1 MSGLIRGEIYL
12 TLDIIA
18 GLFIGGLII
27 RTGLAEKIM
36 SRIIPRNI
44 PSVTGLAVALS
55 AGSSRTGAAVIASA
69 LAQGTITERIAV
81 WSVLM
86 LPLPAYLR
94 RWPSTFALSVSMA
107 GGAGAMFAVSLLVRS
122 VLRFMIALRFVRREG
137 ANSCEAR
144 KVIPSHSHSSLS
156 LLRRLVKSLPVA
168 WVMFAVS
175 YSLSPIINSY
185 FQEAFRNHDAI
196 IPLAGWGVAAGGVVN
211 VSAALALA
219 GGAMASGELDMW
231 EAFFALVLGS
241 GLGTAVR
248 VLRQDMGYYFGL
260 FPSRVAGKMLMMNL
274 ATIIPLV
281 CVNVII
287 AWVILI
293 LRV

>member
-1 MSGLIRGEIYL
+1 MSGLLRGEIYL

-18 GLFIGGLII
+18 GLILGGLII
-27 RTGLAEKIM
+27 RSGLAEKIM
-36 SRIIPRNI
+36 SRIIPRGI

-69 LAQGTITERIAV
+69 LAQGTITENSAV

-94 RWPSTFALSVSMA
+94 RWPSTLALSLGMA

-122 VLRFMIALRFVRREG
+122 ILRFMIALHFVRREG
-137 ANSCEAR
+137 AISFEAR
-144 KVIPSHSHSSLS
+144 NVIPSKAHSPS
-156 LLRRLVKSLPVA
+156 LLRRLVRSLPLA

-175 YSLSPIINSY
+175 YSLSPAINSY
-185 FQEAFRNHDAI
+185 FQEAFRNHDGVM
-196 IPLAGWGVAAGGVVN
+196 PLAGWGVAAGGVVN
-211 VSAALALA
+211 VQAALALA

-231 EAFFALVLGS
+231 QAFFALVLGS
-241 GLGTAVR
+241 GLGTAIR
-248 VLRQDMGYYFGL
+248 VLRQDAGYYFGL
-260 FPSRVAGKMLMMNL
+260 FPSRTAGKMLLLNL

-281 CVNVII
+281 GVNVII
-287 AWVILI
+287 AWVILT
-293 LRV
+293 LRG

>member
-1 MSGLIRGEIYL
+1 MSGLLRGEIYL

-18 GLFIGGLII
+18 GLILGGLII
-27 RTGLAEKIM
+27 RSGLAEKIM
-36 SRIIPRNI
+36 SRIIPRGI

-69 LAQGTITERIAV
+69 LAQGTITENSAV

-94 RWPSTFALSVSMA
+94 RWPSTFALSVGMA

-122 VLRFMIALRFVRREG
+122 VLRFMIALHFVRREG
-137 ANSCEAR
+137 TISSEAR
-144 KVIPSHSHSSLS
+144 NVIPSKAHSPSI
-156 LLRRLVKSLPVA
+156 LRRLVKSLPLA

-175 YSLSPIINSY
+175 YSISPVINSY
-185 FQEAFRNHDAI
+185 FQEAFRNHDAVM
-196 IPLAGWGVAAGGVVN
+196 PLAGWGVAAGGVVN
-211 VSAALALA
+211 VQAALALA

-231 EAFFALVLGS
+231 QAFFALVLGS
-241 GLGTAVR
+241 GLGTAIR
-248 VLRQDMGYYFGL
+248 VLRQDAGYYFGL
-260 FPSRVAGKMLMMNL
+260 FPSRTAGKMLLLNL

-281 CVNVII
+281 GVNVII
-287 AWVILI
+287 AWVILT
-293 LRV
+293 LRG

>member
-12 TLDIIA
+12 TAEIIT
-18 GLFIGGLII
+18 GLILGELI
-27 RTGLAEKIM
+27 MRSGIAEKIM
-36 SRIIPRNI
+36 KRIIPRDI
-44 PSVTGLAVALS
+44 PAVTGLAVALS
-55 AGSSRTGAAVIASA
+55 AGSSRAGAGVIASA

-122 VLRFMIALRFVRREG
+122 VLRFMIALCFVRRG
-137 ANSCEAR
+137 GKNLCEAR
-144 KVIPSHSHSSLS
+144 KVIPSHSHSSS
-156 LLRRLVKSLPVA
+156 LLRRLIKSLPLA

-175 YSLSPIINSY
+175 YSLSPTINAY

-196 IPLAGWGVAAGGVVN
+196 MPLSGWGVAAGGVVN
-211 VSAALALA
+211 VSAALAIA
-219 GGAMASGELDMW
+219 GGAIASGELDIW
-231 EAFFALVLGS
+231 QAFFALVLGS
-241 GLGTAVR
+241 GLGTAMR
-248 VLRQDMGYYFGL
+248 VLRQDAGYYFGL
-260 FPSRVAGKMLMMNL
+260 FPSRVAGKMLVMNL

-281 CVNVII
+281 AVNVII

-293 LRV
+293 LR